1 MNQMLKVRIVNQV
14 FNKMKFFILMTS
26 RRLSVI
32 GIIKIWT
39 GNVNTNSFN
48 QKRKMLM
55 ILSQE
60 TMLSELENINY

>member
-1 MNQMLKVRIVNQV
+1 M
-14 FNKMKFFILMTS
+14 
-26 RRLSVI
+26 I
-32 GIIKIWT
+32 GIIKTWT

-55 ILSQE
+55 IPSQE